1 MIINL
6 KQDEIDAALRLYIV
20 SQGINLAGKTV
31 TIAFTAGRAGR
42 GLSAELDIED
52 AAIPGYTDG
61 TVLASVPTPTQ
72 PQQAKPVL
80 TYPVGVRAQEALG
93 TAMLFSGPLN
103 NSGAGTISPYD
114 PVPEQEPP
122 NEAPPIVTKPIS
134 LFGPG

>member
-6 KQDEIDAALRLYIV
+6 KQDEIDAALRLYI
-20 SQGINLAGKTV
+20 SQQGINLAGKTV

-52 AAIPGYTDG
+52 AVIPGYTDG

-72 PQQAKPVL
+72 PQQAKPVAL
-80 TYPVGVRAQEALG
+80 ASIANDQTERERNNRAVV
-93 TAMLFSGPLN
+93 
-103 NSGAGTISPYD
+103 GTISPYD